1 MLHEFSLIFV
11 ADTKISFRYDFAAP
25 LTLKDMLQQFKVS
38 LKAPFSDILCHVDD
52 TNLTFSESQL
62 TGFSMMRVFTER
74 CLRADFHFS
83 LNANVNVTVISYM
96 NSTSLETILHNFLQE
111 WI

>member
-1 MLHEFSLIFV
+1 MLDVFSLTFV
-11 ADTKISFRYDFAAP
+11 VDTKIILCSDFVAP
-25 LTLKDMLQQFKVS
+25 LIIFNSSGDFKVS

-52 TNLTFSESQL
+52 TNLIFSESQL